1 MKKEE
6 FLNKLK
12 IELKISK
19 SSDYTIRNYF
29 KANSDLLNFCNK
41 NPEQINEDDI
51 KTFMAEKTSNKASS
65 TIIIFLSAIKYAYM
79 NLLKKNITQNI
90 KRPKRE
96 RKIPAVLTKEEVRR
110 LIEATSTKKS
120 RLIISLIYACGFRV
134 SELINLKIQ
143 DLDFEERIGYVK
155 QAKGKKDRIF
165 NIPRF
170 LMKHLEKQTKKQ
182 KENNQEYLFTGPKGK
197 LTDRNIQKIVRVAA
211 RKAGINKGV
220 HPHTLRHSFA
230 THLLEN
236 NIDIRK
242 IQELLGHADL
252 STTQIYT
259 HISTE
264 ELKKIPS
271 PIEDLMQDG
280 KKTNSSL

>member
-6 FLNKLK
+6 FLEKIK

-19 SSDYTIRNYF
+19 NSEYTIRNYLR
-29 KANSDLLNFCNK
+29 ANQEILEFCDK
-41 NPEQINEDDI
+41 NPEEINIDDV
-51 KTFMAEKTSNKASS
+51 KAFMAETLTEQAAS
-65 TIIIFLSAIKYAYM
+65 TIIVFLSALRFAFS
-79 NLLKKNITQNI
+79 NILNKDITAGI

-96 RKIPAVLTKEEVRR
+96 KRLPSVLTKDEIKK
-110 LIEATSTKKS
+110 LINAAHNKKS
-120 RLIISLIYACGFRV
+120 KLMVSLAYACGFRV
-134 SELINLKIQ
+134 SELLNLKIK
-143 DLDFEERIGYVK
+143 DLNFEEMIGHIR
-155 QAKGKKDRIF
+155 QAKGKKDRVF
-165 NIPRF
+165 NIPKF
-170 LMKHLEKQTKKQ
+170 LSKNLKKQ
-182 KENNQEYLFTGPKGK
+182 VKQQQELEEEYLFTGPKGK
-197 LTDRNIQKIVRVAA
+197 LTDRNIQKIVKKTAK
-211 RKAGINKGV
+211 KAGINKEV

-236 NIDIRK
+236 GTDIRM

-271 PIEDLMQDG
+271 PIDNL
-280 KKTNSSL
+280 